1 MNRTLCR
8 IAVLGSGKGTNFEAL
23 AEAADDIWQIVAA
36 GSDKPGAPMLA
47 KAERRRVPT
56 FCLNPAD
63 FASRDEHDAAMAAE
77 LDKQAP
83 DLVVLAGYMRIL
95 GPRLLEPWQGRM
107 LNIHPSL
114 LPAWPGLHTHER
126 VLEAGDRVHGATVH
140 FVTPELDGGPRIIQ
154 GRLAVQAQDTPAA
167 LAQRVQRL
175 EHRIYPMAVGWY
187 AKGRLT
193 LDNALALLDG
203 KPLIEPIV
211 IEESACA

>member
-1 MNRTLCR
+1 
-8 IAVLGSGKGTNFEAL
+8 
-23 AEAADDIWQIVAA
+23 
-36 GSDKPGAPMLA
+36 
-47 KAERRRVPT
+47 
-56 FCLNPAD
+56 
-63 FASRDEHDAAMAAE
+63 
-77 LDKQAP
+77 
-83 DLVVLAGYMRIL
+83 
-95 GPRLLEPWQGRM
+95 
-107 LNIHPSL
+107 
-114 LPAWPGLHTHER
+114 
-126 VLEAGDRVHGATVH
+126 VH